1 MAKLTVHAV
10 AADTVAS
17 PGNANSLSI
26 VVSVEDQNGL
36 AVGDLG
42 LGDFGVGSE
51 IRPGGSIGQISS
63 ITNGESPGV
72 YLIRLLPFEGQTW
85 KAGGYIFSVSVNTG
99 SDQGLTLCSL
109 SMG

>member
-10 AADTVAS
+10 AEDTVAS

-36 AVGDLG
+36 AVGALG

-51 IRPGGSIGQISS
+51 IGGSIGQIST

-72 YLIRLLPFEGQTW
+72 YLIQLLPLEGQTW
-85 KAGGYIFSVSVNTG
+85 KAGPYVFSVAVNTG

-109 SMG
+109 SMD